1 MEVLQIIGHIGF
13 FLVMAGGI
21 LVIPFGLPGGW
32 IILAD
37 AFVYAL
43 ATGFQK
49 ITWPILGILLA
60 MALVAE
66 GVELLSGIW
75 GAKRYG
81 ASRRA
86 IAGAI
91 AGAILGAILM
101 SPLLFLVGA
110 MIGAFLGAF
119 AGAFLIEFLGDRNLR
134 RALRSGFGAFLGRM
148 GAILAKT
155 GMATAMAAIII
166 SRFL

>member
-1 MEVLQIIGHIGF
+1 MTVLSTIGLIFF
-13 FLVMAGGI
+13 FLVLAGGI
-21 LVIPFGLPGGW
+21 LVIPFGLPGCW

-37 AFVYAL
+37 ALVFAL
-43 ATGFQK
+43 AAGFQK
-49 ITWPILGILLA
+49 ITWPILGVLLV
-60 MALVAE
+60 MALIAE
-66 GVELLSGIW
+66 GVELMAGIY
-75 GAKRYG
+75 GAKRFG

-91 AGAILGAILM
+91 AGAILGAILL

-110 MIGAFLGAF
+110 MLGAFLGSF

-134 RALRSGFGAFLGRM
+134 HALRSGFGAFLGRM

-155 GMATAMAAIII
+155 GMATAMAVLII
-166 SRFL
+166 SRFF